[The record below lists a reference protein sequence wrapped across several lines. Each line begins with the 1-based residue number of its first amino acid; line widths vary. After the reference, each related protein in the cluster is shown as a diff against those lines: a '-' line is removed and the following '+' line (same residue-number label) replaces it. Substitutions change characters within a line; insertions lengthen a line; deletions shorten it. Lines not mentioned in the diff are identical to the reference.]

1 MKTHLIL
8 TFALIF
14 ALAAC
19 QLRVIHVS
27 SSPTTVANPIYSS
40 LRGGRM
46 IYIKAVG
53 HNPDPS
59 QNLIYVGSFPCLV
72 PSDGVTDTFISCE
85 TTDTGSVTSIDNQ
98 KITLISNGVSVTT
111 SYPNSVYFKTWA
123 TPNLRDGYRRAGSGA
138 ARRAD
143 RPLCVADHPDEQL
156 RGLRLIDNLRRM
168 RVRRRQ

>member
-1 MKTHLIL
+1 MKIN
-8 TFALIF
+8 FILIF
-14 ALAAC
+14 VLVLALAAC

-59 QNLIYVGSFPCLV
+59 QNLIYVGTFPCIV

-85 TTDTGSVTSIDNQ
+85 TTDTGSVTNLDNQ

-123 TPNLRDGYRRAGSGA
+123 TPYLRDVFPTAGFAGA
-138 ARRAD
+138 SINFYAIHEISNLGD
-143 RPLCVADHPDEQL
+143 
-156 RGLRLIDNLRRM
+156 GLRDMGDVVKIKLG
-168 RVRRRQ
+168 